1 MRVAQLAHSHHAQ
14 LHGRGSWRGFGAG
27 RRVPDTPPGQPPAP
41 APPARGAA
49 KSTTLSTWS
58 AKARISLRRVT
69 TARGF
74 IQHVELLEQKVPSF
88 ATYPFAIPAIGALRE
103 RLTLHPQVTI
113 LVGENGAG
121 KSTLIEGIAVA
132 AGFNAEGGS
141 TGFSF
146 STRSSESEVG
156 RCLRI
161 ARTERRPRTGYF
173 LRAESFFNVATNI
186 EELDREPA
194 LAPPIIDSY
203 GGKSLHEQ
211 SHGESFWTLVQ
222 HRFGPSG
229 LYILDEPEAAL
240 SPRRQI
246 SLLERIAE
254 LVKQGS
260 QFVIATH
267 SPILSAVPGALI
279 YALSDRGIQSIRYE
293 ETDCFVITKAFL
305 EERSSKSQSKRDLDG
320 S

>member
-1 MRVAQLAHSHHAQ
+1 M
-14 LHGRGSWRGFGAG
+14 
-27 RRVPDTPPGQPPAP
+27 TP
-41 APPARGAA
+41 
-49 KSTTLSTWS
+49 
-58 AKARISLRRVT
+58 
-69 TARGF
+69 ARGF
-74 IQHVELLEQKVPSF
+74 IQHIELVEQRVPSL
-88 ATYPFAIPAIGALRE
+88 ATYPFSIPAIRALRE
-103 RLTLHPQVTI
+103 RLALHPRVTI

-141 TGFSF
+141 NQFAF
-146 STRSSESEVG
+146 STRSSESELG

-186 EELDREPA
+186 EELDRVPA

-211 SHGESFWTLVQ
+211 SHGESFWALVQ
-222 HRFGPSG
+222 HRFGPAG

-246 SLLERIAE
+246 LLLARIAE
-254 LVKQGS
+254 LVEQGS

-267 SPILSAVPGALI
+267 SPILAAAPGALI
-279 YALSDRGIQSIRYE
+279 YALSAEGIRSIPYE
-293 ETDCFVITKAFL
+293 DTDCFVVTKAFL
-305 EERSSKSQSKRDLDG
+305 EDRASG
-320 S
+320 SPPKAT